1 MRNKNEKPIFEPVNF
16 DSWVEAL
23 IYSHP
28 YQNENEMFKIGDLC
42 KHKQFGYGIVT
53 GFEMYENNKY
63 LRFWTFELVGK
74 YKTRDI
80 LVCKSNLKKIS

>member
-1 MRNKNEKPIFEPVNF
+1 
-16 DSWVEAL
+16 
-23 IYSHP
+23 
-28 YQNENEMFKIGDLC
+28 
-42 KHKQFGYGIVT
+42 
-53 GFEMYENNKY
+53 MYENNKY